1 MSVLQTIQ
9 QLQFIDQSAAEQLLL
24 LFLRDISPF
33 NVISVRLRPLAVSL
47 NSFNGFMMLDDGREL
62 FFKTHTETD
71 TIIDEYYHADQLAQA
86 GYPVVQPLYASQE
99 AGKQILIY
107 QVIDDPSVFDVAWR
121 IEQGDSTLLAALTR
135 AQEAADDALLSI
147 YLNTLAEQTA
157 EQAAKAPI
165 HQLFHHRL
173 AGGRLARF
181 YGTASTPV
189 DLTLPG
195 GTFSMRQVR
204 AARWTINDQ
213 IYEITLDG
221 LIEKALRLLEPA
233 QAGPSIV
240 GHGDAHNGN
249 VFFEQASSSLVY
261 FDPAFAGR
269 HHPLLDLAKP
279 LFHNVFAMW
288 MYFPREKAETLQISF
303 RPEGLHWR
311 VTHNYSLHP
320 VRQMFLESKLVRVL
334 VPLLRELAARNWLR
348 LDWRDYL
355 KAALFCCP
363 LLTMNLADRKKFP
376 PEISL
381 LGLAMSI
388 EMGAES
394 AGTRSIIDSALDRA
408 QALLSEQ
415 V

>member
-9 QLQFIDQSAAEQLLL
+9 QLQFTDKSAAEQLLL
-24 LFLRDISPF
+24 RFLRETIPF
-33 NVISVRLRPLAVSL
+33 NVVSVRLRPLAVSL
-47 NSFNGFMMLDDGREL
+47 NSFNGFITLDDGREL

-71 TIIDEYYHADQLAQA
+71 TIIDEYYHAERLIQA

-99 AGKQILIY
+99 TGKQILIY
-107 QVIDDPSVFDVAWR
+107 EVIDDPSVFDVAWT
-121 IEQGDSTLLAALTR
+121 IEGGDETLFPALAR
-135 AQEAADDALLSI
+135 AQERADDALLSI
-147 YLNTLAEQTA
+147 YLNTLAEQTS
-157 EQAAKAPI
+157 EQAAKAPV

-181 YGTASTPV
+181 YGTPNAPV
-189 DLTLPG
+189 DLALPG
-195 GTFSMRQVR
+195 GTFSMQQIR

-233 QAGPSIV
+233 QAGPSII

-249 VFFEQASSSLVY
+249 LFFKQASSSLVY

-288 MYFPREKAETLQISF
+288 MYFPHEKAKALQISF
-303 RPEGLHWR
+303 RPEGSHWQ

-320 VRQMFLESKLVRVL
+320 VRRLFLESKLVRVL
-334 VPLLRELAARNWLR
+334 VPLLRELAARSWLR
-348 LDWRDYL
+348 TDWRDYL

-363 LLTMNLADRKKFP
+363 LLTMNLADEKKFP

-394 AGTRSIIDSALDRA
+394 IGARSIIDSALDRA
-408 QALLSEQ
+408 QALLSE
-415 V
+415 